1 MSCRPVADGF
11 PYPRTAIDGG
21 QAQSTSFFHR
31 LYLTVMTDS
40 TAGEATNETKKQ
52 NNNSNMAGCEC
63 SGHSHY
69 CSLFVEDEGGGEREA
84 GEREIV

>member
-1 MSCRPVADGF
+1 
-11 PYPRTAIDGG
+11 
-21 QAQSTSFFHR
+21 
-31 LYLTVMTDS
+31 MTDS
-40 TAGEATNETKKQ
+40 TAGEATNEKKKKKQ

-69 CSLFVEDEGGGEREA
+69 CSLFVEDRGGGEREE

>member
-1 MSCRPVADGF
+1 
-11 PYPRTAIDGG
+11 
-21 QAQSTSFFHR
+21 
-31 LYLTVMTDS
+31 MTDS
-40 TAGEATNETKKQ
+40 TAGEATNEKKKQ

-63 SGHSHY
+63 SGHIHY